1 MPFHL
6 ILAVESKYLTQ
17 SLCLFQVVAPINKLI
32 ETTPFDL
39 ICYSLDWHPADHI
52 SFVENVA
59 MRQLDPSSAVSYS
72 PMQEGVTEPK
82 SHILH
87 CLVIRFYSS
96 NYGPENQP

>member
-1 MPFHL
+1 M
-6 ILAVESKYLTQ
+6 
-17 SLCLFQVVAPINKLI
+17 APINKLI

-72 PMQEGVTEPK
+72 HMQEGVADPK
-82 SHILH
+82 SHVIPS
-87 CLVIRFYSS
+87 LVIRFHLS
-96 NYGPENQP
+96 NYSPEK